1 MDQLLELQNYL
12 ASVRDDLKKNNLNSF
27 ESNFNTA
34 IGILMDYRISKYHL
48 TKRSIDKLIHY
59 AGVLNLILF
68 EARAIAEVI
77 NKSVTN
83 SEKNQLDS
91 EQLEKQLANLAFR
104 IGIMSINNPQMN
116 NDLDFLKT
124 LYNRQLDENL
134 NQLKERNQS

>member
-1 MDQLLELQNYL
+1 MNELLELQNYL

-27 ESNFNTA
+27 ESNLNTA
-34 IGILMDYRISKYHL
+34 IGILMDFRMSKYHL

-68 EARAIAEVI
+68 EAGLIAKVI
-77 NKSVTN
+77 NKY

-91 EQLEKQLANLAFR
+91 EQLERELADLAFK

-124 LYNRQLDENL
+124 LYNRQSDENL
-134 NQLKERNQS
+134 NKRKEN